1 MRTLPPCKSSGTDC
15 PERRIGC
22 RADCQR
28 WQEWV
33 AVHEREMTAR
43 REEYVRDRDVDTFLV
58 DGSKRY
64 RRRAK

>member
-1 MRTLPPCKSSGTDC
+1 MRTKPPCKSDGIDC
-15 PERRIGC
+15 PERSVGC
-22 RADCQR
+22 HAGCVK
-28 WQEWV
+28 WQEWQEI
-33 AVHEREMTAR
+33 HEQEMTAR